1 MQTWQIQ
8 EAKAKMS
15 ELVKR
20 AQEVP
25 QNITVHVKSVAVV
38 ISRETYE
45 RLSQTQSNLVEFM
58 RRSPLYGLEDVN
70 LERDKSPARD
80 VSL

>member
-20 AQEVP
+20 AQEGP
-25 QNITVHVKSVAVV
+25 QNITVHGKSVAVV

-45 RLSQTQSNLVEFM
+45 RLSQTQGNLVEFM

-70 LERDKSPARD
+70 LERDKSPARG